1 MKNSNFTRD
10 HHFNIIFLI
19 YKYNII
25 FTYLL
30 KRQRK
35 EILLNSLIVQ
45 YHQKLYK
52 NFIGNAMWLVYFAK
66 MEVITKFYWTLSFYF
81 STWFSYHRYTTVYG
95 YIWLILVHNRDAD
108 YIASFSL
115 EALIL
120 DDSRHVSEH
129 FYARRVYLHHWRS
142 HKWHLPLYTAQ
153 FNNSSTCLDKVR
165 SGISSCKKLSFDVR
179 NMDQSILSFSC
190 DG

>member
-52 NFIGNAMWLVYFAK
+52 NFIGNAM
-66 MEVITKFYWTLSFYF
+66 
-81 STWFSYHRYTTVYG
+81 
-95 YIWLILVHNRDAD
+95 
-108 YIASFSL
+108 
-115 EALIL
+115 
-120 DDSRHVSEH
+120 
-129 FYARRVYLHHWRS
+129 
-142 HKWHLPLYTAQ
+142 
-153 FNNSSTCLDKVR
+153 
-165 SGISSCKKLSFDVR
+165 
-179 NMDQSILSFSC
+179 
-190 DG
+190 